1 MSSFGDLFQLWRPQA
16 IFLPEMVTVLK
27 HANAVH
33 LGLTTGQRI
42 ARVHADLR
50 MGAPIVIRD
59 GGTAHLVAAVETAG
73 TELVR
78 QFRAVARDGIIYVAI
93 TARRARTLAARAYDG
108 DLARL
113 VVPAEADA
121 GWIRSVADPSR
132 DLETPMKGPFR
143 SLRGGSPAVARVAIH
158 QCKQSRL
165 LPAAVVSPVQEH
177 VSLPDEI
184 TAQSCDLLCHDE
196 DRSYQLQAVAR
207 GNVPLKVSSRSR
219 VHVFRPSDGGEE
231 HYAIEIGVPDRGTPV
246 LTRLHSACFTGDLL
260 DSLKCDCGDQ
270 LRTALGE
277 MGKLGAGV
285 LLYLNQEGRGI
296 GLANK
301 LRAYALQDQGFD
313 TVDANHRLGFED
325 DERDFG
331 LGAEMLRQLGFESV
345 RLMTN
350 NPAKVEFM
358 RRNGITVEARVPLVV
373 EKTGLNAAYLETKA
387 RKSGHLL

>member
-1 MSSFGDLFQLWRPQA
+1 
-16 IFLPEMVTVLK
+16 MVTVPE
-27 HANAVH
+27 HANAAR

-50 MGAPIVIRD
+50 MGAPIVIRE
-59 GGTAHLVAAVETAG
+59 GGVAHLVAAVETAG
-73 TELVR
+73 PELTS
-78 QFRAVARDGIIYVAI
+78 QFRAVARNGIIYVAV

-108 DLARL
+108 DVARL
-113 VVPAEADA
+113 IVPADADT
-121 GWIRSVADPSR
+121 GWIRSIADPSR

-143 SLRGGSPAVARVAIH
+143 SLRGGSPVIARVAIH
-158 QCKQSRL
+158 QCKRSRL
-165 LPAAVVSPVQEH
+165 LPAAVISPVQEH
-177 VSLPDEI
+177 ISLPDEI
-184 TAQSCDLLCHDE
+184 TTQSCDLLCHDE
-196 DRSYQLQAVAR
+196 DRAFQLQAVAR

-219 VHVFRPSDGGEE
+219 VHVYRPSDGGEE
-231 HYAIEIGVPDRGTPV
+231 HYAIEIGTPDRGEPV
-246 LTRLHSACFTGDLL
+246 LTRIHSACFTGDLL

-270 LRTALGE
+270 LRIALGE
-277 MGKLGAGV
+277 MGRLGAGV

-301 LRAYALQDQGFD
+301 LRAYTLQDQGYD

-331 LGAEMLRQLGFESV
+331 LGAEILRSLGFESV

-358 RRNGITVEARVPLVV
+358 RKHGITVETRVPLVV
-373 EKTGLNAAYLETKA
+373 GRTIFNADYLDTKA
-387 RKSGHLL
+387 RRSGHLL